1 MGVASEELSVELQ
14 NDVEQVIASVETIT
28 GITYKQIL
36 STKRSRHLVDARKI
50 LVNVMRGHLRLT
62 CYQVGKVINKD
73 HSSIIYYERQHPI
86 HMGESEYRRLYSAVS
101 GTFLINKSVRD
112 EEILQDQFR
121 TLQRRTRV
129 LLNALEGHE
138 ENLNMG
144 MHEIKNSV

>member
-14 NDVEQVIASVETIT
+14 EDVKQVIASVETIT
-28 GITYKQIL
+28 GITYRQIL

-50 LVNVMRGHLRLT
+50 LVNVMRKHLRLT
-62 CYQVGKVINKD
+62 CYQVGKVIDKD
-73 HSSIIYYERQHPI
+73 HSSIVYYERQHPI
-86 HMGESEYRRLYSAVS
+86 HMGEPEYRRLYSAVS

-121 TLQRRTRV
+121 ILQRRTRV
-129 LLNALEGHE
+129 LLNALEGQE
-138 ENLNMG
+138 ESLNMG

>member
-14 NDVEQVIASVETIT
+14 DDVEQVIASVETIT
-28 GITYKQIL
+28 GITYTQIL

-50 LVNVMRGHLRLT
+50 LVNVMRKHLRLT
-62 CYQVGKVINKD
+62 CYQVGKVIDKD
-73 HSSIIYYERQHPI
+73 HPSIVYYERQHPI
-86 HMGESEYRRLYSAVS
+86 HMGEPEYRRLYSAVS

-121 TLQRRTRV
+121 ILQRRTRV
-129 LLNALEGHE
+129 LLNALEGQE
-138 ENLNMG
+138 ESLNMG